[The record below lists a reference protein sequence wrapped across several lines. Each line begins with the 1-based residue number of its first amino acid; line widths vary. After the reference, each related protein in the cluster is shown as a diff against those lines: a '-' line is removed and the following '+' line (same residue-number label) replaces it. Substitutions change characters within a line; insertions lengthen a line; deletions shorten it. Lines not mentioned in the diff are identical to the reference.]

1 MYIIPMTKR
10 KNYFRINDAKL
21 KKVFTWVYAALFAIA
36 ALVFAIIIAELMS
49 LHFAD
54 DGFELSSLFP
64 GLNPFVNTLFGVFII
79 LFVVFLTIVIFVYV
93 TNKEN
98 DRAEKPKIEVESP
111 LLGAAKEHQA
121 QIIGILKSVAM
132 PAPNKQT
139 INHARTAKF
148 IQALVVLQLI
158 DSNRDSKQLMAWI
171 ESVTTYSAGETRVF
185 NQALRAV
192 KIDDRE
198 FERLKDQIAQ
208 IIAK

>member
-1 MYIIPMTKR
+1 MTKR
-10 KNYFRINDAKL
+10 RNHFRIDDPKL

-198 FERLKDQIAQ
+198 FERLKEQIAQ

>member
-1 MYIIPMTKR
+1 MTKR
-10 KNYFRINDAKL
+10 RNHFRIDDPKI

-198 FERLKDQIAQ
+198 FERLKEQIAQ

>member
-1 MYIIPMTKR
+1 MRRLKQR
-10 KNYFRINDAKL
+10 KNFLKITDPKINKL
-21 KKVFTWVYAALFAIA
+21 FWWVCAALFAIA
-36 ALVFAIIIAELMS
+36 AMVFTIIIAELVS
-49 LHFAD
+49 LHWAD
-54 DGFELSSLFP
+54 DGFELSSVFP
-64 GLNPFVNTLFGVFII
+64 GFNPFVNSLFGVFII
-79 LFVVFLTIVIFVYV
+79 LFIVFLTIVIYVYAM
-93 TNKEN
+93 NKEN
-98 DRAEKPKIEVESP
+98 DRITKQKVEVGSP

-148 IQALVVLQLI
+148 IQALVALQLI
-158 DSNRDSKQLMAWI
+158 DSNRDRKQLMAWI

-185 NQALRAV
+185 NQALKAV

-198 FERLKDQIAQ
+198 FERLKEQIAQ

>member
-1 MYIIPMTKR
+1 MP
-10 KNYFRINDAKL
+10 RIKSILLLACLLCYTSAQAIWLSPDPLLDKYPHISP
-21 KKVFTWVYAALFAIA
+21 YAYCNWNP
-36 ALVFAIIIAELMS
+36 VKYVDPDGRIII
-49 LHFAD
+49 FA
-54 DGFELSSLFP
+54 P
-64 GLNPFVNTLFGVFII
+64 GTTPTQKKQFWQTVRYLDSNNCGGRFGQLKNSKYTYTINMNAKKSQ
-79 LFVVFLTIVIFVYV
+79 FL
-93 TNKEN
+93 
-98 DRAEKPKIEVESP
+98 
-111 LLGAAKEHQA
+111 
-121 QIIGILKSVAM
+121 
-132 PAPNKQT
+132 PNKQT

-198 FERLKDQIAQ
+198 FERLKEQIAQ

>member
-1 MYIIPMTKR
+1 MCIIPMTER
-10 KNYFRINDAKL
+10 KNYFRINDAKI

-198 FERLKDQIAQ
+198 FERLKEQIAQ

>member
-1 MYIIPMTKR
+1 MTKR
-10 KNYFRINDAKL
+10 RNHFRIDDPKI

-54 DGFELSSLFP
+54 DGFELSSLFL

-79 LFVVFLTIVIFVYV
+79 LFGVFLTIVIFVYV

-148 IQALVVLQLI
+148 IQALVALQLI
-158 DSNRDSKQLMAWI
+158 DSNRDRKQLMAWI

-198 FERLKDQIAQ
+198 FERLKEQIAQ

>member
-1 MYIIPMTKR
+1 M
-10 KNYFRINDAKL
+10 
-21 KKVFTWVYAALFAIA
+21 
-36 ALVFAIIIAELMS
+36 
-49 LHFAD
+49 
-54 DGFELSSLFP
+54 
-64 GLNPFVNTLFGVFII
+64 
-79 LFVVFLTIVIFVYV
+79 TIVIYNYI

-98 DRAEKPKIEVESP
+98 DRAGKQMVEVESP
-111 LLGAAKEHQA
+111 LLGVAKEHQA

-148 IQALVVLQLI
+148 IQALVALQLI
-158 DSNRDSKQLMAWI
+158 DSNRDRKQLMAWI

-185 NQALRAV
+185 NQALKAV

-198 FERLKDQIAQ
+198 FERLKEQIAQ

>member
-1 MYIIPMTKR
+1 MTKR

-21 KKVFTWVYAALFAIA
+21 KKVFTWVYAALFAIV

-64 GLNPFVNTLFGVFII
+64 GFNPFVNTLFGVFII
-79 LFVVFLTIVIFVYV
+79 LFIVFLTIVIYNFII
-93 TNKEN
+93 NKEN
-98 DRAEKPKIEVESP
+98 DRTTKQKIEAESP

-148 IQALVVLQLI
+148 IQALVALQLI
-158 DSNRDSKQLMAWI
+158 DSNRDRKQLMAWI

-185 NQALRAV
+185 NQALKAV

-198 FERLKDQIAQ
+198 FERLKEQIAQ

>member
-1 MYIIPMTKR
+1 MIKH
-10 KNYFRINDAKL
+10 KNYFRINDPKL

-36 ALVFAIIIAELMS
+36 AIVFTIIIAELVS
-49 LHFAD
+49 LHCAD
-54 DGFELSSLFP
+54 DGFELSFLFP
-64 GLNPFVNTLFGVFII
+64 GLNPFVNILFGVFII
-79 LFVVFLTIVIFVYV
+79 LFIVFLTIVIYIYA

-98 DRAEKPKIEVESP
+98 DRTTKQKIEAESP

-158 DSNRDSKQLMAWI
+158 DSNRDRKQLMAWI

-185 NQALRAV
+185 NQALKAV

-198 FERLKDQIAQ
+198 FERLKEQIAQ

>member
-1 MYIIPMTKR
+1 MTQR
-10 KNYFRINDAKL
+10 KNYLKISDPKINKI
-21 KKVFTWVYAALFAIA
+21 FWWVCAALFAIA
-36 ALVFAIIIAELMS
+36 AIVFTIIIAELVS
-49 LHFAD
+49 LHCAD

-64 GLNPFVNTLFGVFII
+64 GLNPFVNILFGVFII
-79 LFVVFLTIVIFVYV
+79 LFIVFLTIVIYVYA

-98 DRAEKPKIEVESP
+98 DLTTKQKIEAESP

-148 IQALVVLQLI
+148 IQALVALQLI
-158 DSNRDSKQLMAWI
+158 DSNRDRKQLMAWI

-185 NQALRAV
+185 NQALKAV

-198 FERLKDQIAQ
+198 FERLKEQIAQ

>member
-1 MYIIPMTKR
+1 MTKR
-10 KNYFRINDAKL
+10 KNYFRINDPKL
-21 KKVFTWVYAALFAIA
+21 NKLFWWVCAALFAIA
-36 ALVFAIIIAELMS
+36 AFAFTIIIAELMS

-54 DGFELSSLFP
+54 DGLELSSLFP
-64 GLNPFVNTLFGVFII
+64 GFNPFLNTLFGVFII
-79 LFVVFLTIVIFVYV
+79 LFIVFLTIVIYIYA

-98 DRAEKPKIEVESP
+98 DRTTKQKIEAESP
-111 LLGAAKEHQA
+111 LLGVAKEHQA

-148 IQALVVLQLI
+148 IQALVALQLI
-158 DSNRDSKQLMAWI
+158 DSNRDNKQLMAWI

-198 FERLKDQIAQ
+198 FERLKEQIVQ

>member
-1 MYIIPMTKR
+1 MTKR
-10 KNYFRINDAKL
+10 KNYFRINDPKL
-21 KKVFTWVYAALFAIA
+21 KQVFTWVYAALFAVA

-54 DGFELSSLFP
+54 DGFELSFLFP

-79 LFVVFLTIVIFVYV
+79 LFIVFLTIVIYIYA

-98 DRAEKPKIEVESP
+98 DRTTKQKIEAESP
-111 LLGAAKEHQA
+111 LLGVAKEHQA

-192 KIDDRE
+192 KVDDRE
-198 FERLKDQIAQ
+198 FERLKEQIAQ

>member
-1 MYIIPMTKR
+1 MTKR

-198 FERLKDQIAQ
+198 FERLKEQIAQ

>member
-1 MYIIPMTKR
+1 MTKR
-10 KNYFRINDAKL
+10 RNHFRIDDPKL

-36 ALVFAIIIAELMS
+36 AFVFAIIIAELVS
-49 LHFAD
+49 FHLAN

-148 IQALVVLQLI
+148 IQALIALQLI
-158 DSNRDSKQLMAWI
+158 DSNRDRKQLMAWI

-198 FERLKDQIAQ
+198 FERLKEQIAQ

>member
-1 MYIIPMTKR
+1 MTKR
-10 KNYFRINDAKL
+10 RNHFRIDDPKL

-54 DGFELSSLFP
+54 DGFELSSLFL

-79 LFVVFLTIVIFVYV
+79 LFGVFLTIVIFVYV

-198 FERLKDQIAQ
+198 FERLKEQIAQ

>member
-1 MYIIPMTKR
+1 MIKR
-10 KNYFRINDAKL
+10 KNYFRITDPKL
-21 KKVFTWVYAALFAIA
+21 NKLFWWVCAALFAIA
-36 ALVFAIIIAELMS
+36 AFAFTIIIAELMS

-64 GLNPFVNTLFGVFII
+64 GFNPFVNTLFGVFII
-79 LFVVFLTIVIFVYV
+79 LFIVFLTIVIYNFII
-93 TNKEN
+93 NKEN
-98 DRAEKPKIEVESP
+98 DRTTKQKIEAESP

-148 IQALVVLQLI
+148 IQALVALQLI
-158 DSNRDSKQLMAWI
+158 DSNRDRKQLMAWI

-185 NQALRAV
+185 NQALKAV

-198 FERLKDQIAQ
+198 FERLKEQIAQ

>member
-1 MYIIPMTKR
+1 MIKR
-10 KNYFRINDAKL
+10 KNYFRITDPKINKL
-21 KKVFTWVYAALFAIA
+21 FWWVCAALFAIA
-36 ALVFAIIIAELMS
+36 AIVFTIIIAELVS
-49 LHFAD
+49 LHCAD
-54 DGFELSSLFP
+54 DGFKLSSLFP

-158 DSNRDSKQLMAWI
+158 DSNRDRKQLMAWI

-185 NQALRAV
+185 NQALKAV

-198 FERLKDQIAQ
+198 FERLKEQIAQ